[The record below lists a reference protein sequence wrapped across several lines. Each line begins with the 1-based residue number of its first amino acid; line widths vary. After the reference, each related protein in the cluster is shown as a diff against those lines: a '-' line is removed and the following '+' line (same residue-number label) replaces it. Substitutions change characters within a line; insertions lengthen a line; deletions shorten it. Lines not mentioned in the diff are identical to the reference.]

1 MGFWSSIIGSTVS
14 GSLSS
19 SVASAI
25 TKSAKETTN
34 TELKEKHGFKD
45 FEKYK
50 SELKTFSLEIED
62 ESTDNIAN
70 LSNKAAVKND

>member
-1 MGFWSSIIGSTVS
+1 MGFWSSIGSSMS
-14 GSLSS
+14 GSFSS
-19 SVASAI
+19 SATSAI
-25 TKSAKETTN
+25 AKAAKETTS

-50 SELKTFSLEIED
+50 SELKTFSLDIED

-70 LSNKAAVKND
+70 LSNKAAAKND